1 MNSVP
6 EELSQEWPRNV
17 KEAVE
22 RKQRLKAVFFPGQ
35 VGLGKLTM
43 DELSQHL
50 CCPV

>member
-1 MNSVP
+1 MNSVH
-6 EELSQEWPRNV
+6 EEFSQEWPRNV